1 MKLLA
6 LVGGAVCCL
15 LFVTAA
21 VTALVALARLR
32 WRTRRAPDRDDSAGE
47 R

>member
-1 MKLLA
+1 MKVLA

-32 WRTRRAPDRDDSAGE
+32 RRTRRAAERDESGG
-47 R
+47 